1 MLMFPIYFPIA
12 AVMKEC
18 LQINNH
24 YVAKHMNTTLTDEEI
39 TT

>member
-1 MLMFPIYFPIA
+1 MLMFLIYFPVA
-12 AVMKEC
+12 GVMKEC

-24 YVAKHMNTTLTDEEI
+24 YVEKHLNATLTNEEI